1 MATTM
6 TGASNPN
13 PSPLQQTLASNYIDF
28 TSGAGNDWGQQY
40 LPDLMEKEAEIFGN
54 RTVSGFLEMV
64 GAEEPMS
71 SDQVVWSEQG
81 RLHLAFKGN
90 VDFNASGNP
99 DTFVFTI
106 VQDIDGNTLYG
117 STLAGVRKGDLV
129 VMSNADTNVKGYV
142 NAVATNTVGGQTVT
156 QATGVLLNKTYTSG
170 VGAVSMTDTGTA
182 DLTTETHMFV
192 YGSEYS
198 KGTTGRTEALKP
210 QFKSYGN
217 KPVIIKDMYEISGS
231 DAAQIGWVEVS
242 GEDGQN
248 GYMWYLK
255 SAGDTRSRFSDY
267 CEMVLV
273 EHELTDTDHTGAAD
287 QALTGYGSNTK
298 IAGTEGLF
306 AAIRSRGNVFNGLL
320 DTAHGAGGANE
331 WTSDHMLD
339 DFDTILKQLD
349 TQGAI
354 EEYMVFCNRDLSLAV
369 DEMLAGQSAYGAG
382 GTSYGVFDNSE
393 DMALNLGFNGFRR
406 GSYDFYK
413 TDWKYLNDKA
423 TRGGML
429 DVDNH
434 IRGVLVPAGV
444 TSVYDQTLGKNLKR
458 PFLHVRYRASQM
470 EDRRF
475 KTWTTGA
482 VGAMTNDI
490 DAMRMNFLTER
501 CLITQGANNFV
512 LLEGEGDYS

>member
-1 MATTM
+1 MATSM
-6 TGASNPN
+6 TGAANPN

-40 LPDLMEKEAEIFGN
+40 LPDLMEKEAEVFGN

-81 RLHLAFKGN
+81 RLHLSFLGN
-90 VDFNASGNP
+90 CNYTAGTP

-106 VQDIDGNTLYG
+106 VKDCDGNTLYG
-117 STLAGVRKGDLV
+117 STAAGVRKGDLV
-129 VMSNADTNVKGYV
+129 VLSDANSNVKGYV
-142 NAVATNTVGGQTVT
+142 NAVATATVGGQTVT
-156 QATGVLLNKTYTSG
+156 QATGVLLSKSLSG
-170 VGAVSMTDTGTA
+170 MDDVGTA
-182 DLTTETHMFV
+182 DLTDGHAMFV
-192 YGSEYS
+192 FGSEYS

-267 CEMVLV
+267 CEMVLI
-273 EHELTDTDHTGAAD
+273 EHELSDANAD
-287 QALTGYGSNTK
+287 GTSGDNLTGYGSNTI

-306 AAIRSRGNVFNGLL
+306 AALRARGNVFDGLL
-320 DTAHGAGGANE
+320 DTGVTG
-331 WTSDHMLD
+331 WSDDNMLD

-354 EEYMVFCNRDLSLAV
+354 EEYMMFCNRDLSLAV

-429 DVDNH
+429 DVSNH
-434 IRGVLVPAGV
+434 VRGVLVPAGV

-501 CLITQGANNFV
+501 CLVTQGANNFV
-512 LLEGEGDYS
+512 LLEGEGTY

>member
-1 MATTM
+1 MATAFSTS
-6 TGASNPN
+6 AANAN
-13 PSPLQQTLASNYIDF
+13 PSPLQQTLSTNYIDF

-40 LPDLMEKEAEIFGN
+40 LPDLMEKEAEVFGN

-81 RLHLAFKGN
+81 RLHLHFKGN
-90 VDFNASGNP
+90 CNYTAGTP

-106 VQDIDGNTLYG
+106 VQDIDGNTMYG
-117 STLAGVRKGDLV
+117 STAAGVRKGDLV
-129 VMSNADTNVKGYV
+129 VLSDADSNVKGYV
-142 NAVATNTVGGQTVT
+142 NAVATATVGGETVT
-156 QATGVLLNKTYTSG
+156 QATGVLLSKALTG
-170 VGAVSMTDTGTA
+170 MVDVGTA
-182 DLTTETHMFV
+182 DLTMVTNMFV
-192 YGSEYS
+192 FGSEYS

-217 KPVIIKDMYEISGS
+217 KPVIIKDMYEVSGS
-231 DAAQIGWVEVS
+231 DAAQIGWVEVT

-273 EHELTDTDHTGAAD
+273 EHELTDANADGTTTDH
-287 QALTGYGSNTK
+287 LTGYGTNTT
-298 IAGTEGLF
+298 IEGTEGLF
-306 AAIRSRGNVFNGLL
+306 AALRSRGNVYNGLL
-320 DTAHGAGGANE
+320 DTAA
-331 WTSDHMLD
+331 TSWSDDNMLD
-339 DFDTILKQLD
+339 DFDQILKQLD

-354 EEYMVFCNRDLSLAV
+354 EEYMMFCNRDLSLAI

-413 TDWKYLNDKA
+413 TDWKYLNDVA

-429 DVDNH
+429 DVENH
-434 IRGVLVPAGV
+434 IRGVMVPAGV
-444 TSVYDQTLGKNLKR
+444 TSVYDQNLGKNLKR
-458 PFLHVRYRASQM
+458 PFLHVRYRTSQM

-475 KTWTTGA
+475 KTWTTGS
-482 VGAMTNDI
+482 VGAATNDI

-501 CLITQGANNFV
+501 CLVTQGANNFV
-512 LLEGEGDYS
+512 LLEGEGTYS